1 MQNIQACTNILLKFK
16 QLGIQIAIDDFGT
29 GYSSLAILKDVP
41 ANYLKIDK
49 SFIDQINS
57 NTGDQKVAQSIITLA
72 HHLDM
77 QVIAEGVEQIEQEEL
92 LAQFQCDFGQGYLFG
107 RPAPVDSLLFNSTDI
122 SSRAV

>member
-1 MQNIQACTNILLKFK
+1 KFK

-29 GYSSLAILKDVP
+29 GYSSLAVLKDVP

-107 RPAPVDSLLFNSTDI
+107 RPAPLDSIRANTKSINSQ
-122 SSRAV
+122 AV